1 MRRRKVKGADEKLLS
16 YKDYVV
22 RDNIESLKGNW
33 NQLFKNDNPIHAEF
47 GTGRG
52 KFLTTLAKQN
62 PDINYNI
69 VLGQNQSIRN
79 IADQKMFVIKNDINF
94 LPAVFSP
101 GRKIIYS
108 SSPVFCFLFL
118 RTNSTTI
125 AAAITMTP
133 PIVPKKRTLLL

>member
-1 MRRRKVKGADEKLLS
+1 MRRRKVNGADEKLLS

-62 PDINYNI
+62 PDINYI
-69 VLGQNQSIRN
+69 AFEIKEEVLL
-79 IADQKMFVIKNDINF
+79 K
-94 LPAVFSP
+94 AV
-101 GRKIIYS
+101 
-108 SSPVFCFLFL
+108 
-118 RTNSTTI
+118 
-125 AAAITMTP
+125 
-133 PIVPKKRTLLL
+133 